1 MELFYCENEVPI
13 LAPDDVAVL
22 EMKTTEF
29 ERIKILVVLQVWVAT
44 NECSDINSL
53 SRVVAKL
60 EADSEIAL
68 VGSGND

>member
-13 LAPDDVAVL
+13 LAPDEVAVL
-22 EMKTTEF
+22 DMKTTEF

-60 EADSEIAL
+60 EADGEITL
-68 VGSGND
+68 VGGGDD